1 MEKLYDIDEIKEQF
15 RAVIAE
21 SQGITDPKVD
31 KLFND
36 WERNK
41 QDFIRMFGGK
51 LIWQYPEK
59 LTFSLDSRVREE
71 RVDEL
76 IEHISSVYRNSQICD
91 FIDDNRSDFF
101 RNKLSNDYT
110 YNDKKVPR
118 GTKVIKAFK
127 YFENNKETLRLI
139 QDCASRVIQ
148 EDKIEGYFCISV
160 HPLDYLSSSQ
170 NNYNWRSCHSLDGE
184 YRAGN
189 LSYMGDNAT
198 VVCYIKGEKD
208 EAIPLFPF
216 TWNSKKWRMLLH
228 FSKDRNFVFAGR
240 QYPFSSWGTLDFIH
254 DKFLSKKIPSSS
266 PFCGWNRW
274 TDGRIAN
281 ILDSYG
287 EKTPLRDSYIDVL
300 GHLRPLR
307 DVCQDV
313 ELDHSLHFNDILHS
327 SCYIPHYI
335 GFEDFNNPDA
345 WETVQVK
352 VGSVQYCLRCG
363 EKEIYNGET
372 MMCSECEFE
381 YGNSCNDDFGFCD
394 CCGARMYNDDASWV
408 AGAEEYVCPHCA
420 DNECFICKVCG
431 ELHYRVEMVYCE
443 DTQEYLCK
451 DCYEERYE

>member
-59 LTFSLDSRVREE
+59 LTFSLDPRVREE

-363 EKEIYNGET
+363 EKEIYNGDT
-372 MMCSECEFE
+372 MMCPECEFE

-420 DNECFICKVCG
+420 DNECFVCKVCG

>member
-420 DNECFICKVCG
+420 DHECFVCKVCG